1 MKQKQFPLENVLAVA
16 FDRTLSANKYE
27 VLDLCN
33 FLVGEEINSDRIP
46 IIIQNYC
53 RPAILEQHPEFKA
66 IDISKVTDDNYWTW
80 MVEQREKYG
89 ALITLTVQ

>member
-16 FDRTLSANKYE
+16 FDRTFSANKYG
-27 VLDLCN
+27 VLECCS
-33 FLVGEEINSDRIP
+33 FLIDEEINPTQVPLVLQD
-46 IIIQNYC
+46 C
-53 RPAILEQHPEFKA
+53 RSAILEQHPEFKV
-66 IDISKVTDDNYWTW
+66 IDISVVTDDNYWTW

>member
-16 FDRTLSANKYE
+16 FDRTLSANKSGI
-27 VLDLCN
+27 LDLCS
-33 FLVGEEINSDRIP
+33 FLVGQEVNPNQVSIVV
-46 IIIQNYC
+46 QNYC

-89 ALITLTVQ
+89 AFIILTVQ